1 MNSLKS
7 PRRNFNISTPKSARN
22 DQFKNPILGIEI
34 QLIKDLQTVENEY
47 NSNSYQKKK
56 VLIKA
61 LQDIA
66 DTNLGFRKQILYC
79 INLLD
84 PKTEINQDN
93 ERLTTVTDLVRV
105 QNELRELK
113 KKKDNIQNENSIL
126 KNKLLSIKNET
137 EEIEKK
143 TFEMKQKLFNES
155 DYFTKSRQLANE
167 MKELENTF
175 QNMFNNKKDDE
186 FDSKFKQLIEENDNL
201 RKELSKL
208 KFELEITT
216 QITKRLKFI
225 DQKYG

>member
-113 KKKDNIQNENSIL
+113 KKKNNIKNENSIL

-137 EEIEKK
+137 E
-143 TFEMKQKLFNES
+143 
-155 DYFTKSRQLANE
+155 
-167 MKELENTF
+167 
-175 QNMFNNKKDDE
+175 
-186 FDSKFKQLIEENDNL
+186 
-201 RKELSKL
+201 
-208 KFELEITT
+208 
-216 QITKRLKFI
+216 
-225 DQKYG
+225 